1 MPVNRQGG
9 TAMSKRSGRIAGI
22 LAMAALSV
30 GSADLAGASG
40 AAEPDWKRAL
50 RIRSEAMNER
60 YGLGD
65 FAPSWRHALEVRGEA
80 LNREMR

>member
-1 MPVNRQGG
+1 
-9 TAMSKRSGRIAGI
+9 MSKRSRRIVGI

-30 GSADLAGASG
+30 GGADLAGASG

-50 RIRSEAMNER
+50 RIRSEAMNKQ

-65 FAPSWRHALEVRGEA
+65 FAPTWRHALKVRGEA
-80 LNREMR
+80 LNRGM